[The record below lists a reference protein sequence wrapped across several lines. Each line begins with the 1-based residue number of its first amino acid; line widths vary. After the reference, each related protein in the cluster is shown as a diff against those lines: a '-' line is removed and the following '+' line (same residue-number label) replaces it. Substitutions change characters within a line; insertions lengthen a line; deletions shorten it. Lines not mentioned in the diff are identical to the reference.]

1 MPRDKLKNALETIR
15 EELSSSREF
24 DDQTRSLLEDLD
36 REIDNVLMET
46 SESAPDRSL
55 ANEVEAMT
63 ARFEADHPR
72 LGQVLRE
79 VSDALSK
86 LGL

>member
-1 MPRDKLKNALETIR
+1 MPRERLRNALKTIR
-15 EELSSSREF
+15 EELRTSRDF
-24 DDQTRSLLEDLD
+24 DQQTRTLLKELDQDIDSILENTPQARSSTLARDVESL
-36 REIDNVLMET
+36 
-46 SESAPDRSL
+46 
-55 ANEVEAMT
+55 T

-72 LGQVLRE
+72 LGQLLRE